1 WSRSTWQTSW
11 QRKHSIHFRN
21 SCTRSMSSCCIRH
34 VPSGASGGRGLNGLI
49 FFLTRKFQET
59 SVIKSFITGK
69 LFIGST
75 VTGFSNGSWLN
86 RVIHINFGIPLISA
100 EHDPHFPA
108 LQFHRQARS
117 VACVA

>member
-1 WSRSTWQTSW
+1 
-11 QRKHSIHFRN
+11 
-21 SCTRSMSSCCIRH
+21 
-34 VPSGASGGRGLNGLI
+34 LI
-49 FFLTRKFQET
+49 FLFTRKFQET

-69 LFIGST
+69 VLIGST
-75 VTGFSNGSWLN
+75 VTGLSNGSSLK
-86 RVIHINFGIPLISA
+86 RVIHISFGIPLISA